1 MTHDRIV
8 VEATLC
14 IADTVDVLC
23 LAQVSMVLART
34 GVQAMVTVPVLTNP
48 ESADA
53 RLKALLSE

>member
-1 MTHDRIV
+1 MV
-8 VEATLC
+8 VEATLR

-23 LAQVSMVLART
+23 LAQVSMALART

>member
-8 VEATLC
+8 VEATLR
-14 IADTVDVLC
+14 IADTVDVRC
-23 LAQVSMVLART
+23 LAQVSMTLART

>member
-1 MTHDRIV
+1 MV